1 MTSDEQQIRTLVYEY
16 AFRLDAGDLDGVAA
30 LFEHASMGAVGR
42 PGRVQGVEGARQN
55 YAGVI
60 LHDDGT
66 PRTQHV
72 ITNVSITIDGDRATA
87 RSYFTVFQQL
97 ADFPLKPIIAG
108 GYHDRFER
116 VDGAW
121 CFTERLFEPRLYG
134 DLSRH
139 LRSDWSPPS
148 V

>member
-1 MTSDEQQIRTLVYEY
+1 MGSDTDEIRALIYEY
-16 AFRLDAGDLDGVAA
+16 AFRLDGGDLDGVAG
-30 LFEHASMGAVGR
+30 LFEHAAMGAVGR
-42 PGRVQGVEGARQN
+42 PGRLRGVEGARQN

-60 LHDDGT
+60 VHDDGT

-72 ITNVSITIDGDRATA
+72 ITNVSIAVDGDTATA
-87 RSYFTVFQQL
+87 RSSFTVLQQL
-97 ADFPLKPIIAG
+97 ADFPLQPIITG

-116 VDGAW
+116 VDGRW
-121 CFTERLFEPRLYG
+121 RFTERLFEPRLFG

-139 LRSDWSPPS
+139 LRAGWSPR